1 MDAPT
6 RLRSLDELQ
15 GAHEW
20 LFEQQRLGKLD
31 AKAVDGLN
39 TTLKGATYLNVGVHM
54 KMYELMIKAQIK
66 KVALPAP
73 VFLPEGLR
81 PKA

>member
-6 RLRSLDELQ
+6 KLRTLDDLQ

-39 TTLKGATYLNVGVHM
+39 TTLKGSTYLNVTVHM
-54 KMYELMIKAQIK
+54 KLYELQIKAQMK
-66 KVALPAP
+66 KIALPPP
-73 VFLPEGLR
+73 VFLPQGLR